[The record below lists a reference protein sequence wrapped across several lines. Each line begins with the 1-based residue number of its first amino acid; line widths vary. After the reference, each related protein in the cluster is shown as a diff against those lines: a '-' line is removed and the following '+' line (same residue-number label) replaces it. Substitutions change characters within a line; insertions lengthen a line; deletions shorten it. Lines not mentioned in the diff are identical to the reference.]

1 MNQRSQGDTRGEEV
15 GALLPPPQEP
25 GVSQGACWQQQ
36 DLRPEPTSSS
46 PPGVGHGVRG
56 AHAGRDLTRAGGRDA
71 VYEILTT

>member
-1 MNQRSQGDTRGEEV
+1 MNQPSQGDTRGEEV

-25 GVSQGACWQQQ
+25 GGSQGRKQQ

-56 AHAGRDLTRAGGRDA
+56 AHAGRDLARAGGRDA